1 MMSAQSWGVIF
12 FFQAEDGIRDVAVTG
27 VQTCALPIYLA
38 QRFFQGVPLAA
49 LGQVRGLRDSERES
63 LALRRLQDRRRPALI
78 GGGLDAREKGVHGD
92 LRAVERPLLDRKSVV

>member
-1 MMSAQSWGVIF
+1 M
-12 FFQAEDGIRDVAVTG
+12 IRRPPRSTLFPYTTLFRSQGERAVEH
-27 VQTCALPIYLA
+27 LA